1 MDSQPSGLVTQLLQ
15 EWGAGKKEALD
26 SLMPLVYDE
35 LRSMA
40 ARHLRQ
46 ERASHT
52 LQRTALVHEVFVRL
66 VDQTRVS
73 WLNRSQFLAV
83 ASQLMRRIL
92 VDHARKHLSQKR
104 GGDLKRVPID
114 STAASGHVD
123 LDARQAFGAM
133 TVESACDL
141 TAVDRAL
148 TRLERLDPRQGQL
161 VELRFFGGLSIEE
174 SAGVLEIS
182 PATVKREWALARA
195 WLQRELNADS
205 PNDS

>member
-26 SLMPLVYDE
+26 ALMPLVYDE

-46 ERASHT
+46 ERAAHT

-66 VDQTRVS
+66 VDQTRVT
-73 WLNRSQFLAV
+73 WLNRSQFLSV

-114 STAASGHVD
+114 FTAASGDVGIN
-123 LDARQAFGAM
+123 APQAFGAM
-133 TVESACDL
+133 TAESVFDL

-148 TRLERLDPRQGQL
+148 TRLQRLDPRQGQL
-161 VELRFFGGLSIEE
+161 VELRFFGGLSIEDT
-174 SAGVLEIS
+174 AGVLEVS
-182 PATVKREWALARA
+182 PATVKREWSLARA
-195 WLQRELNADS
+195 WLQRELNAELPHDS
-205 PNDS
+205 

>member
-26 SLMPLVYDE
+26 ALMPLVYDE

-40 ARHLRQ
+40 ARHLRM
-46 ERASHT
+46 ERSSHT

-66 VDQTRVS
+66 VDQTRVT
-73 WLNRSQFLAV
+73 WLNRSQFLSV

-104 GGDLKRVPID
+104 GGNLKRMPID
-114 STAASGHVD
+114 STAANGEIGI
-123 LDARQAFGAM
+123 DAQLAIGAM
-133 TVESACDL
+133 TAEAACDL

-161 VELRFFGGLSIEE
+161 VELRFFGGLSIEDT
-174 SAGVLEIS
+174 AGVMEVS
-182 PATVKREWALARA
+182 PATVKREWSLARA
-195 WLQRELNADS
+195 WLQRELNAEPRHDS
-205 PNDS
+205 

>member
-26 SLMPLVYDE
+26 ALMPLVYDE

-92 VDHARKHLSQKR
+92 VDHARKHLSLKR

-114 STAASGHVD
+114 SAAASGDVD
-123 LDARQAFGAM
+123 VNAVQALGAM

-148 TRLERLDPRQGQL
+148 TRLEGLDPRQGQL
-161 VELRFFGGLSIEE
+161 VELRFFGGLSIEDT
-174 SAGVLEIS
+174 AGVLDVS
-182 PATVKREWALARA
+182 PATVKREWSLARA
-195 WLQRELNADS
+195 WLQRELNAELPHDS
-205 PNDS
+205 

>member
-40 ARHLRQ
+40 ARHLRM

-66 VDQTRVS
+66 VDQTRVT
-73 WLNRSQFLAV
+73 WLNRSQFLSV

-92 VDHARKHLSQKR
+92 VDHARKHLAQKR
-104 GGDLKRVPID
+104 GGDLQRVAID
-114 STAASGHVD
+114 SAAASGDIGVN
-123 LDARQAFGAM
+123 AQQAFGPM
-133 TVESACDL
+133 TAESACDL

-148 TRLERLDPRQGQL
+148 TRL
-161 VELRFFGGLSIEE
+161 
-174 SAGVLEIS
+174 
-182 PATVKREWALARA
+182 
-195 WLQRELNADS
+195 
-205 PNDS
+205 